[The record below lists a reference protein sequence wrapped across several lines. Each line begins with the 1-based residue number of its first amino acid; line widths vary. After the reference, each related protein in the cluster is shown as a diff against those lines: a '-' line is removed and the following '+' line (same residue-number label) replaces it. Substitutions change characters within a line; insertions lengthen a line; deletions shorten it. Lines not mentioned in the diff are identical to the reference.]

1 MEKYEELELE
11 IISFEMTDII
21 TESIPGDITT
31 DPTDT

>member
-21 TESIPGDITT
+21 TDSEPGDV
-31 DPTDT
+31 PTDEL